1 MPHGFVTKVF
11 ALLLACTVFATTD
24 VEAVTPAPVSVTADD
39 PPADGGRPI
48 PHTEYPGWDGE
59 TGMGEP
65 LDPRL
70 WKLVSDIAQL
80 SEEPEVRAAAQAALD
95 AGTEDAIWEFL
106 DTGEVEAQQ
115 RAQARRDETAR
126 VNREAVLDLRGTG
139 GPIFNA
145 EVERVLAGSDADR
158 AAFLDYG
165 RGIAAERDE
174 RTRRN
179 TQARAEEL
187 RARVTALSGS
197 AGPEVKLA
205 AQQALAAGDAAI
217 AAFFNGGYVAAAQ
230 RDAAARE
237 QYLKDLE
244 ERNKAAEA
252 ASDLAQRAA
261 RASRARQN
269 LVVANGRGVRALQRA
284 ANAMVSAGTAARQAA
299 QILAANTA
307 GGHHSPGSFSLVRQE
322 VQRQLDLAGQAASD
336 AQAASVAA
344 TAEANI
350 LVEAGLPYGADWA
363 RLAQGMSS
371 AARAAVSAIG
381 TAQHALDATA
391 ATDAAIGH
399 QNEATARAEEAR
411 QWRLHADEHAAQAAS
426 LAAAAA
432 DQAKAAKDAAER
444 ANQARIAAAAARDQ
458 AWQDLQRTYDALH
471 TADQEAGNARTARLE
486 AERQRDEAAR
496 YRQQADQAA
505 AEASRAR
512 GEAEA
517 KKREAAAYLARALA
531 QEDIAAGC
539 EDTARRE
546 ERNATTAR
554 DAAWAAQRAGDAAEA
569 RAQALEASAAAARG
583 TAQEAPAWA
592 AAQEAR
598 ADAGNA
604 AQAAREARDAAN
616 RATGA
621 AARAREAATKA
632 TAAAAASRAAAEQ
645 AQTAAANADLAADTA
660 ESAAA
665 DTHVSATRANA
676 AAATATAEEVKAAA
690 NARNAAVLAEQATE
704 QARLATADAVR
715 AGQNAGE
722 SFREAVSA
730 ATQAG
735 LAGRAALAA
744 RASSAAITAPA
755 NTAIVVVAP
764 FTGTDLDADFVAEVA
779 AQAQAAG
786 AEQAQAAQDR
796 ANEARLAAE
805 QAQQAADN
813 AAADTKAAFQAAA
826 NAAKSASQAA
836 QSVAEAARAAA
847 DAASV
852 ADLARG
858 AADMANGYDAQAHEN
873 AVKARQKANEASAD
887 AAIAGLAADAA
898 EGQAAAARGA
908 ATQAETDAAAAR
920 KAAAQAE
927 TYAAEAAAAA
937 ERARAHAQETS
948 NAAQRAR
955 DAAADAQRAADQ
967 AEADQRQRDADRQ
980 AIQSII
986 ASGCLPDLTLE
997 DADLLN
1003 SDPEGQA
1010 TLAEYRAA
1018 AADCLSGK
1026 DVTDFLLEAGAEVL
1040 LEFVGVN
1047 DLKRCLG
1054 EGDIASCL
1062 WTVVNVVGLVLP
1074 FIKGKAIVKAIAAV
1088 VANIGKW
1095 ILRSERIEKLAAKA
1109 LSILT
1114 RLHRYCSWFSVFGGI
1129 AGERA
1134 VAGPPGPADGKKSDI
1149 SDEFACGKIFYD
1161 SDLLSSIAAD
1171 VRFAVGLSDSGRNIA
1186 VAYVPGWPGE
1196 SPLIHEKFPDIV
1208 IGISSRNDNE
1218 SYHSEDDILDQLA
1231 AKGYSP
1237 NQIKGLFS
1245 ERAPCPRCAKKLKT
1259 ALKDNPGAKISWA
1272 VPYGKNLAER
1282 KAFNRWMATLV
1293 AEAKAR
1299 RGLGFAIEVVLHHD
1313 TAPAG
1318 PPGREPAP
1326 PALAPS
1332 TLPGRRP

>member
-1 MPHGFVTKVF
+1 MPRGFVTKVF
-11 ALLLACTVFATTD
+11 ALLLALAVFTTTD
-24 VEAVTPAPVSVTADD
+24 VEAVTPAPASVTADD
-39 PPADGGRPI
+39 PPSDGGRPI

-59 TGMGEP
+59 SGMGEP

-95 AGTEDAIWEFL
+95 AGTEDAVWEFL

-126 VNREAVLDLRGTG
+126 LNREAVLDLRGTG

-165 RGIAAERDE
+165 RGIATERDE
-174 RTRRN
+174 RTRRT
-179 TQARAEEL
+179 TQARADEL

-205 AQQALAAGDAAI
+205 AQQALSAGDAAI
-217 AAFFNGGYVAAAQ
+217 VAFFNGGYVAAAQ

-244 ERNKAAEA
+244 ERTKAAEA

-269 LVVANGRGVRALQRA
+269 LLVANGRGVRALQRA
-284 ANAMVSAGTAARQAA
+284 ANAMVSAGTAARQGA

-307 GGHHSPGSFSLVRQE
+307 GGHHSPESFSLVRQE
-322 VQRQLDLAGQAASD
+322 VQRQLDFAGQAASE
-336 AQAASVAA
+336 AQSASVAA

-371 AARAAVSAIG
+371 AAQAAVSAIR

-432 DQAKAAKDAAER
+432 DQAKAAKDAAIR
-444 ANQARIAAAAARDQ
+444 ADQARFDAQTARNQA
-458 AWQDLQRTYDALH
+458 WEGMQRTYDALW
-471 TADQEAGNARTARLE
+471 TAQREAGNARTARQE
-486 AERQRDEAAR
+486 AERQRDEAVR
-496 YRQQADQAA
+496 YRQQAEQAA

-546 ERNATTAR
+546 EHNAETAR
-554 DAAWAAQRAGDAAEA
+554 DLAWKAQREGNAAEA
-569 RAQALEASAAAARG
+569 RAQAFEAAAAAARG

-598 ADAGNA
+598 RDAGGA
-604 AQAAREARDAAN
+604 AAAAREAQDAAN

-632 TAAAAASRAAAEQ
+632 TAAAAASRAAAQQAEQ
-645 AQTAAANADLAADTA
+645 AAANADLAADNA

-665 DTHVSATRANA
+665 DTHVSAARANA
-676 AAATATAEEVKAAA
+676 AAATATAEEVKASDAA
-690 NARNAAVLAEQATE
+690 RTAATLAEQATE
-704 QARLATADAVR
+704 QARLATVDAVR

-722 SFREAVSA
+722 SFTEAVSA
-730 ATQAG
+730 ATQAN

-779 AQAQAAG
+779 AQAQAVG
-786 AEQAQAAQDR
+786 DEQARAAQTR
-796 ANEARLAAE
+796 ADEAKLAAT
-805 QAQQAADN
+805 QAQQAADS
-813 AAADTKAAFQAAA
+813 AAAESKAAFQAAA
-826 NAAKSASQAA
+826 NAAKSASAAA
-836 QSVAEAARAAA
+836 QSAAEAQRSAA
-847 DAASV
+847 DAAGS
-852 ADLARG
+852 ASAARD
-858 AADMANGYDAQAHEN
+858 AANTANGYDVQAHEN
-873 AVKARQKANEASAD
+873 AVKARQEANNAASD
-887 AAIAGLAADAA
+887 ATIAGLAADAA
-898 EGQAAAARGA
+898 EGQATAARAA
-908 ATQAETDAAAAR
+908 ATQAEADATAAHRAADDADRYAR
-920 KAAAQAE
+920 
-927 TYAAEAAAAA
+927 EAAAAA
-937 ERARAHAQETS
+937 ERARVHAQETS

-967 AEADQRQRDADRQ
+967 AEREQRDRDAAARAQQAQVIAD
-980 AIQSII
+980 
-986 ASGCLPDLTLE
+986 CLKDLSPE
-997 DADLLN
+997 DIDYLTGN
-1003 SDPEGQA
+1003 EEGSA
-1010 TLAEYRAA
+1010 ALAEY
-1018 AADCLSGK
+1018 LSAQGSCTGGG
-1026 DVTDFLLEAGAEVL
+1026 DVVSFLLEIGGQVL
-1040 LEFVGVN
+1040 LEVLGVN
-1047 DLKRCLG
+1047 DVIRCFG
-1054 EGDIASCL
+1054 DGDIASCL
-1062 WTVVNVVGLVLP
+1062 WSVVNVLSFATLVA
-1074 FIKGKAIVKAIAAV
+1074 KAGPIAKAIAAI
-1088 VANIGKW
+1088 VANFGKY
-1095 ILRSERIEKLAAKA
+1095 LAKSERLVLLLQKITAVLAELHRVCRGSRLAPAAAGSAAGRSILSCAELVPILIDIEDTHGSKVAAGVDYNYGEMQTELDKGKPLNHWLPGIENNPQAMADYFRRFEGQGLYWDTKNVTQGRPNPNIRISYDEINQVIVIENAYNVHAYRKSIAEWEKDLLKGRYVFRPRLAGPAVPAPRTLAA
-1109 LSILT
+1109 
-1114 RLHRYCSWFSVFGGI
+1114 
-1129 AGERA
+1129 
-1134 VAGPPGPADGKKSDI
+1134 
-1149 SDEFACGKIFYD
+1149 
-1161 SDLLSSIAAD
+1161 
-1171 VRFAVGLSDSGRNIA
+1171 
-1186 VAYVPGWPGE
+1186 
-1196 SPLIHEKFPDIV
+1196 
-1208 IGISSRNDNE
+1208 
-1218 SYHSEDDILDQLA
+1218 
-1231 AKGYSP
+1231 
-1237 NQIKGLFS
+1237 
-1245 ERAPCPRCAKKLKT
+1245 
-1259 ALKDNPGAKISWA
+1259 
-1272 VPYGKNLAER
+1272 
-1282 KAFNRWMATLV
+1282 
-1293 AEAKAR
+1293 AR
-1299 RGLGFAIEVVLHHD
+1299 
-1313 TAPAG
+1313 
-1318 PPGREPAP
+1318 
-1326 PALAPS
+1326 
-1332 TLPGRRP
+1332 

>member
-11 ALLLACTVFATTD
+11 ALLLAFAVFATTD
-24 VEAVTPAPVSVTADD
+24 VEAVTPAPVPVTADD

-59 TGMGEP
+59 TGLGEP

-165 RGIAAERDE
+165 RGIATERDE

-179 TQARAEEL
+179 AQARAEEL

-217 AAFFNGGYVAAAQ
+217 VAFFNSGYVAAAQ

-299 QILAANTA
+299 QVLAANTA
-307 GGHHSPGSFSLVRQE
+307 GGHHSPESFSLVRQE
-322 VQRQLDLAGQAASD
+322 VQRQLDLAGQAASE
-336 AQAASVAA
+336 AQSASVAA

-371 AARAAVSAIG
+371 AAQAAVSAIG
-381 TAQHALDATA
+381 TAQHALEATA

-444 ANQARIAAAAARDQ
+444 ANQARIAAQTARNS
-458 AWQDLQRTYDALH
+458 AWESMQRSYDALS
-471 TADQEAGNARTARLE
+471 AARREAGNARTARQE
-486 AERQRDEAAR
+486 AERQRDEAVR

-517 KKREAAAYLARALA
+517 KKREAAAYLARARA

-546 ERNATTAR
+546 EHNAETAR
-554 DAAWAAQRAGDAAEA
+554 DAAWKAEREGNATEA
-569 RAQALEASAAAARG
+569 RAQAFEAAAAAARG
-583 TAQEAPAWA
+583 TEQEAPAWA
-592 AAQEAR
+592 AAQQAR
-598 ADAGNA
+598 RDAGNA
-604 AQAAREARDAAN
+604 ASAAREARDAAN

-632 TAAAAASRAAAEQ
+632 TAAAAASRAAAQEAEQ
-645 AQTAAANADLAADTA
+645 AAANADLAADNA

-676 AAATATAEEVKAAA
+676 AAATATAEEVKASDAA
-690 NARNAAVLAEQATE
+690 RAAATLAEQATE
-704 QARLATADAVR
+704 QARLATVDAVR

-722 SFREAVSA
+722 SFSEAVST
-730 ATQAG
+730 ATQAN

-764 FTGTDLDADFVAEVA
+764 FTGADLDADFVAEVA
-779 AQAQAAG
+779 AQAQAVG
-786 AEQAQAAQDR
+786 DEQARAAQTR
-796 ANEARLAAE
+796 ADEAKTAAA
-805 QAQQAADN
+805 QAQQAADS

-826 NAAKSASQAA
+826 NAAKSASAAA
-836 QSVAEAARAAA
+836 QSVAEAQRSAA
-847 DAASV
+847 DAAGS
-852 ADLARG
+852 ASAARD
-858 AADMANGYDAQAHEN
+858 AASTANGYDVQAHDN
-873 AVKARQKANEASAD
+873 AAKARQEANNAASD

-898 EGQAAAARGA
+898 EGQATAARTA

-920 KAAAQAE
+920 KAADDADR
-927 TYAAEAAAAA
+927 YAREAAAAA
-937 ERARAHAQETS
+937 ERARIHAQETS

-967 AEADQRQRDADRQ
+967 AEREQRDRDAAARSQQAQVIAD
-980 AIQSII
+980 
-986 ASGCLPDLTLE
+986 CLKDLSPQDIDYLTGDE
-997 DADLLN
+997 
-1003 SDPEGQA
+1003 EGSA
-1010 TLAEYRAA
+1010 ALAEY
-1018 AADCLSGK
+1018 LSAQGACTGGG
-1026 DVTDFLLEAGAEVL
+1026 DVVSFLTEIGAQVL
-1040 LEFVGVN
+1040 LELLGVN
-1047 DLKRCLG
+1047 DVIRCF
-1054 EGDIASCL
+1054 GDGDVASCL
-1062 WTVVNVVGLVLP
+1062 WSVVNVLSFATLVAKAGP
-1074 FIKGKAIVKAIAAV
+1074 IGKAIVAI
-1088 VANIGKW
+1088 VANFGKY
-1095 ILRSERIEKLAAKA
+1095 LAKSERLVLLLQKISAVLAKLHRACRGGRLALAAAESAAAIPILSCEKLVQILEDIESTHGSTVAAGVDYQYGRMRDELEAGGKGDHWLPGIDNNPQA
-1109 LSILT
+1109 MADYFRRFEGRGTYWDTKNRTQGRINPNIRISYDAANQVIVIENVYNVHGYKMAQSAWDKLV
-1114 RLHRYCSWFSVFGGI
+1114 REGRYVLRTIPF
-1129 AGERA
+1129 
-1134 VAGPPGPADGKKSDI
+1134 GPA
-1149 SDEFACGKIFYD
+1149 
-1161 SDLLSSIAAD
+1161 
-1171 VRFAVGLSDSGRNIA
+1171 VRAPRT
-1186 VAYVPGWPGE
+1186 
-1196 SPLIHEKFPDIV
+1196 
-1208 IGISSRNDNE
+1208 
-1218 SYHSEDDILDQLA
+1218 LA
-1231 AKGYSP
+1231 A
-1237 NQIKGLFS
+1237 
-1245 ERAPCPRCAKKLKT
+1245 
-1259 ALKDNPGAKISWA
+1259 
-1272 VPYGKNLAER
+1272 
-1282 KAFNRWMATLV
+1282 
-1293 AEAKAR
+1293 AR
-1299 RGLGFAIEVVLHHD
+1299 
-1313 TAPAG
+1313 
-1318 PPGREPAP
+1318 
-1326 PALAPS
+1326 
-1332 TLPGRRP
+1332 

>member
-1 MPHGFVTKVF
+1 MPHRFVTKVF
-11 ALLLACTVFATTD
+11 ALLLAFTVFTTTD
-24 VEAVTPAPVSVTADD
+24 VEAVTPAPAAVTADE
-39 PPADGGRPI
+39 PPPTGARPI

-59 TGMGEP
+59 TGTGEP

-115 RAQARRDETAR
+115 RAQARRNETAR
-126 VNREAVLDLRGTG
+126 LNREAVLNLRGTG

-165 RGIAAERDE
+165 RGIATERDE

-179 TQARAEEL
+179 AQARADEL

-217 AAFFNGGYVAAAQ
+217 VAFFNGGYLAAAQ

-269 LVVANGRGVRALQRA
+269 LLVANGRGIRSLQRA

-322 VQRQLDLAGQAASD
+322 VQRQLDFAGQAASE
-336 AQAASVAA
+336 AQSASVAA

-350 LVEAGLPYGADWA
+350 LIEVGLPYGADWA

-371 AARAAVSAIG
+371 AAQAAVLASQ
-381 TAQHALDATA
+381 TAQHAVEATT

-399 QNEATARAEEAR
+399 QDEASARAEEAR
-411 QWRLHADEHAAQAAS
+411 QWRLHADEHARQAAA

-444 ANQARIAAAAARDQ
+444 ANQARLAAQAARDQ
-458 AWQDLQRTYDALH
+458 AWQDLQRTYDSLH
-471 TADQEAGNARTARLE
+471 AAEQEADKARTARME
-486 AERQRDEAAR
+486 AERRRDEAAR
-496 YRQQADQAA
+496 YRAQADQAA
-505 AEASRAR
+505 AEARKAR

-517 KKREAAAYLARALA
+517 KKREAAAYLARARA

-546 ERNATTAR
+546 ESNAETAR
-554 DAAWAAQRAGDAAEA
+554 DLAWKAQREGDAAEA

-583 TAQEAPAWA
+583 TEQEAPAWA
-592 AAQEAR
+592 AAREAR
-598 ADAGNA
+598 ADAGA
-604 AQAAREARDAAN
+604 AASAAVAARDAAN

-632 TAAAAASRAAAEQ
+632 TAAAAASRAAAQE
-645 AQTAAANADLAADTA
+645 AENAAANADLAADNT

-665 DTHVSATRANA
+665 ATHVSATRANA

-690 NARNAAVLAEQATE
+690 NARNAAALAEQATE
-704 QARLATADAVR
+704 QARLATVAATR

-730 ATQAG
+730 TTQAG

-744 RASSAAITAPA
+744 RTSSAAITAPA

-764 FTGTDLDADFVAEVA
+764 FTGADLDADFVAEVA

-786 AEQAQAAQDR
+786 DEQAQAAQTR
-796 ANEARLAAE
+796 ADEAKSAAT

-847 DAASV
+847 NAASV

-858 AADMANGYDAQAHEN
+858 AADMANGYDAQAHQN

-908 ATQAETDAAAAR
+908 ATQAETDAAAAHA
-920 KAAAQAE
+920 AAAQAE

-967 AEADQRQRDADRQ
+967 AEKDQRQRDAEIQQ
-980 AIQSII
+980 AK
-986 ASGCLPDLTLE
+986 AMVLAGCLPGLSVEDIDELVAEPDSEAALTEYRTAQQGCMNGE
-997 DADLLN
+997 DVV
-1003 SDPEGQA
+1003 SF
-1010 TLAEYRAA
+1010 LAEV
-1018 AADCLSGK
+1018 G
-1026 DVTDFLLEAGAEVL
+1026 GEVL
-1040 LEFVGVN
+1040 LEYIGIPDF
-1047 DLKRCLG
+1047 KRCLG
-1054 EGDIASCL
+1054 SGNIEACL
-1062 WTVVNVVGLVLP
+1062 WSVVNVVGLVLP
-1074 FIKGKAIVKAIAAV
+1074 FVKGKAIVKAITAV
-1088 VANIGKW
+1088 IVNFGKY
-1095 ILRSERIEKLAAKA
+1095 LAKSEKIARLAEKMTVL
-1109 LSILT
+1109 
-1114 RLHRYCSWFSVFGGI
+1114 
-1129 AGERA
+1129 
-1134 VAGPPGPADGKKSDI
+1134 
-1149 SDEFACGKIFYD
+1149 
-1161 SDLLSSIAAD
+1161 
-1171 VRFAVGLSDSGRNIA
+1171 
-1186 VAYVPGWPGE
+1186 
-1196 SPLIHEKFPDIV
+1196 
-1208 IGISSRNDNE
+1208 
-1218 SYHSEDDILDQLA
+1218 LDQLRRVCRVGGRLA
-1231 AKGYSP
+1231 ASRASTSQVAAEFFICLP
-1237 NQIKGLFS
+1237 LRNRLP
-1245 ERAPCPRCAKKLKT
+1245 ERLADELQQARELGVGPIELGTPKFRDLI
-1259 ALKDNPGAKISWA
+1259 GAGAITVKWA
-1272 VPYGKNLAER
+1272 VLLDGRLVVIPKYVGTVELKHPVLSGGADVLSAGEATISGGGPGVFGLDINPTSGHYRTPRSGSRGRGYMKIAR
-1282 KAFNRWMATLV
+1282 DAF
-1293 AEAKAR
+1293 EAF
-1299 RGLGFAIEVVLHHD
+1299 GVYF
-1313 TAPAG
+1313 P
-1318 PPGREPAP
+1318 
-1326 PALAPS
+1326 
-1332 TLPGRRP
+1332 

>member
-11 ALLLACTVFATTD
+11 ALLLAFTVFTTTD
-24 VEAVTPAPVSVTADD
+24 VAAVTPALAAVTADD
-39 PPADGGRPI
+39 PPPTGTRPI

-126 VNREAVLDLRGTG
+126 LNREAVLNLRGTG

-179 TQARAEEL
+179 TQARADEL

-217 AAFFNGGYVAAAQ
+217 VAFFNGGYVAAAQ

-269 LVVANGRGVRALQRA
+269 LLVANGRGIRSLQRA

-322 VQRQLDLAGQAASD
+322 VQRQLDFAGQAASE
-336 AQAASVAA
+336 AQSASVAA

-350 LVEAGLPYGADWA
+350 LVEVGLPYGADWA
-363 RLAQGMSS
+363 QLARGMSS
-371 AARAAVSAIG
+371 AAQAAVLASQ
-381 TAQHALDATA
+381 TAQHAVEATT

-399 QNEATARAEEAR
+399 QDEATARAEEAR
-411 QWRLHADEHAAQAAS
+411 QWRLHADEHARQAAA

-432 DQAKAAKDAAER
+432 DQAKAAKDAALR
-444 ANQARIAAAAARDQ
+444 ADQARFAAQTARNS
-458 AWQDLQRTYDALH
+458 AWESMQRSYDALS
-471 TADQEAGNARTARLE
+471 TARREAGNARTARQE
-486 AERQRDEAAR
+486 AERRRDEAGR

-505 AEASRAR
+505 AEANRAR

-546 ERNATTAR
+546 ERNAGTAR
-554 DAAWAAQRAGDAAEA
+554 DLAWKAEREGNAVEA
-569 RAQALEASAAAARG
+569 RAQAFEAAAAAARG
-583 TAQEAPAWA
+583 TQQEAPAWA
-592 AAQEAR
+592 AAQQAR
-598 ADAGNA
+598 RDAGDA
-604 AQAAREARDAAN
+604 ASAAREARDAAN

-632 TAAAAASRAAAEQ
+632 TAAAAASRAAAREAEQ
-645 AQTAAANADLAADTA
+645 AAANADLAADNA

-676 AAATATAEEVKAAA
+676 AAATATAEEVKASDAA
-690 NARNAAVLAEQATE
+690 RTAATLAEQATE
-704 QARLATADAVR
+704 QTRLATVDAVR
-715 AGQNAGE
+715 AGQNAAE
-722 SFREAVSA
+722 SFTEAVST
-730 ATQAG
+730 ATQAN

-744 RASSAAITAPA
+744 RESSAAITAPA
-755 NTAIVVVAP
+755 NTATVVVAP
-764 FTGTDLDADFVAEVA
+764 FTGADLDADFVAQVA
-779 AQAQAAG
+779 AQAQAVG
-786 AEQAQAAQDR
+786 DEQARAAQTR
-796 ANEARLAAE
+796 ADEAKTAAT
-805 QAQQAADN
+805 QAQQAADS

-836 QSVAEAARAAA
+836 QSAAEAQRSAA
-847 DAASV
+847 DAAGS
-852 ADLARG
+852 ASAARD
-858 AADMANGYDAQAHEN
+858 AAGLANGYDVQAHEN
-873 AVKARQKANEASAD
+873 AAKARQEANNAGSD
-887 AAIAGLAADAA
+887 AAIAGLAASEA
-898 EGQAAAARGA
+898 EGQATAARAA
-908 ATQAETDAAAAR
+908 ATQAETDATAAR
-920 KAAAQAE
+920 TAADEADR
-927 TYAAEAAAAA
+927 YAREAAAAA
-937 ERARAHAQETS
+937 ERARIHAQETS

-955 DAAADAQRAADQ
+955 DAATDAQRAADQ
-967 AEADQRQRDADRQ
+967 AEREQRDRDAAARSQQAQVVAD
-980 AIQSII
+980 
-986 ASGCLPDLTLE
+986 CLKDLSPQDIDYLTGE
-997 DADLLN
+997 EEGSDA
-1003 SDPEGQA
+1003 
-1010 TLAEYRAA
+1010 LAEY
-1018 AADCLSGK
+1018 LSAQGTCTGGGS
-1026 DVTDFLLEAGAEVL
+1026 VVSFLTEIGAQVL
-1040 LEFVGVN
+1040 LELLGVN
-1047 DLKRCLG
+1047 DVIRCF
-1054 EGDIASCL
+1054 GDGDVASCL
-1062 WTVVNVVGLVLP
+1062 WSVVNV
-1074 FIKGKAIVKAIAAV
+1074 
-1088 VANIGKW
+1088 
-1095 ILRSERIEKLAAKA
+1095 
-1109 LSILT
+1109 LS
-1114 RLHRYCSWFSVFGGI
+1114 F
-1129 AGERA
+1129 
-1134 VAGPPGPADGKKSDI
+1134 
-1149 SDEFACGKIFYD
+1149 
-1161 SDLLSSIAAD
+1161 
-1171 VRFAVGLSDSGRNIA
+1171 
-1186 VAYVPGWPGE
+1186 
-1196 SPLIHEKFPDIV
+1196 
-1208 IGISSRNDNE
+1208 
-1218 SYHSEDDILDQLA
+1218 
-1231 AKGYSP
+1231 
-1237 NQIKGLFS
+1237 
-1245 ERAPCPRCAKKLKT
+1245 
-1259 ALKDNPGAKISWA
+1259 
-1272 VPYGKNLAER
+1272 
-1282 KAFNRWMATLV
+1282 ATLV
-1293 AEAKAR
+1293 AKAGPIAKAVAAIVANFSKYLAKSERLVLLTQKITAILAELHRVCRAIRLATAATVSAAGKSILSCDELERILIGIEGTHGAKVADGIEYQYR
-1299 RGLGFAIEVVLHHD
+1299 RMRTELEQGKELKHWLPGIENDPQAMANYLRGFEGRGTFLDTENLVQGRINPDIRISYDSVNQVLVVENATRIHAYHMSRESWAEKVHD
-1313 TAPAG
+1313 GRYVPRPVPFGPAV
-1318 PPGREPAP
+1318 PAP
-1326 PALAPS
+1326 GTLAAA
-1332 TLPGRRP
+1332 R